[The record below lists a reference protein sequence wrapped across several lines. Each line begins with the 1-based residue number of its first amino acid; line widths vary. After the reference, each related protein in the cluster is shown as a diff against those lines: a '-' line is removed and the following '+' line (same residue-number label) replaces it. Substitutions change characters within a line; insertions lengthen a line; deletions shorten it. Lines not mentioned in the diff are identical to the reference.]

1 MYKTVLLDISG
12 VLYQGSAPIPGAVQ
26 AVGRLRKAGVVLR
39 FVTNTSRQPAAALLK
54 KLHNL
59 GFEVAPGE
67 LFTAPQAARRWLVE
81 RGHRPFL
88 IVHPDIETEFEG
100 LDQTNPDAV
109 LLADAE
115 DRLNYTYLDKAFAL
129 LMEGAPLLAIGDNRY
144 FQGGDR
150 LHLDAGPFVRALEYA
165 AGIRAHVAGK
175 PSPLFFQQ
183 ALADVKS
190 SASDTLMVGDDV
202 QADVQGALDVGLH
215 ACLVQT
221 GKYRQGDE
229 DGLIDK
235 AIDKAK
241 GRAMIEPSLETLVE
255 RLVP

>member
-12 VLYQGSAPIPGAVQ
+12 VLYQGNVPIPGAVR
-26 AVGRLRKAGVVLR
+26 AVEKLREAGVVLR
-39 FVTNTSRQPAAALLK
+39 FVTNTSRQPAGALLE

-59 GFEVAPGE
+59 GFEVTPGE

-115 DRLNYTYLDKAFAL
+115 DRLNYNYLDKAFAL

-165 AGIRAHVAGK
+165 AGIRAQIAGK
-175 PSPLFFQQ
+175 PSRLFYEQ
-183 ALADVKS
+183 ALADMKS

-202 QADVQGALDVGLH
+202 QADVQGALDAGLH

-221 GKYRQGDE
+221 GKYRRGDE
-229 DGLIDK
+229 DGLIGK
-235 AIDKAK
+235 
-241 GRAMIEPSLETLVE
+241 AMIEPSLEALVE

>member
-12 VLYQGSAPIPGAVQ
+12 VLYQGNAPIPGAVR
-26 AVGRLRKAGVVLR
+26 AVEKLREAGVVLR
-39 FVTNTSRQPAAALLK
+39 FVTNTSRQPAKALLG

-59 GFEVAPGE
+59 GFEVTPGE

-88 IVHPDIETEFEG
+88 IVHTDIETEFEG

-150 LHLDAGPFVRALEYA
+150 LHLDAGPFVHALEYA
-165 AGIRAHVAGK
+165 AGIRAHIAGK
-175 PSPLFFQQ
+175 PSRLFYEQ
-183 ALADVKS
+183 ALADTKS

-202 QADVQGALDVGLH
+202 QADVQGALDAGLH

-229 DGLIDK
+229 DGLIGK
-235 AIDKAK
+235 
-241 GRAMIEPSLETLVE
+241 AMIEPSLETLVE